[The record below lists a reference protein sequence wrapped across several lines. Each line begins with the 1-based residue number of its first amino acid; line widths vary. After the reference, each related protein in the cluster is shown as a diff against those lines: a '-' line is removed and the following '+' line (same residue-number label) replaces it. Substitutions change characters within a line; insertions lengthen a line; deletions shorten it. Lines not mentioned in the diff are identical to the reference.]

1 MKSRTSRA
9 DVRCRVRPPLR
20 GAILAAVLGAA
31 GACLDLD
38 VDENRDTAI
47 LLVATPPTA
56 VVGQEVS
63 FQVEAEGTE
72 LFGVLVDFQ
81 DGVVD
86 TTYAFGSTK
95 IALDVRH
102 AFTTAADH
110 EVVAEV
116 FETSGRTLA
125 DTVVV
130 PVSDPSGG

>member
-1 MKSRTSRA
+1 MKSRTPRA
-9 DVRCRVRPPLR
+9 DVRRRLPPLVH
-20 GAILAAVLGAA
+20 GVALAALAA
-31 GACLDLD
+31 SGACLDLE

-86 TTYAFGSTK
+86 TTYAFNSTK
-95 IALDVRH
+95 IALEVRH

-110 EVVAEV
+110 EVVAQV

-130 PVSDPSGG
+130 PVSAPSGG